1 MKKSKKY
8 DEYKNEAQT
17 FKSMVNHTQINQQF
31 LSEYEESQT
40 VDKKVSSKRQGAL
53 TKQITN

>member
-8 DEYKNEAQT
+8 DEYKNESQSFQA
-17 FKSMVNHTQINQQF
+17 MVNHSQRNSQF
-31 LSEYEESQT
+31 QSEFEESQT
-40 VDKKVSSKRQGAL
+40 VDKKISAKRQGAL

>member
-8 DEYKNEAQT
+8 DEYKNEAQSLSSMVSHADDSQA
-17 FKSMVNHTQINQQF
+17 FKSQ
-31 LSEYEESQT
+31 YEESQT

-53 TKQITN
+53 TKQITD

>member
-8 DEYKNEAQT
+8 DEYKNEEQSLS
-17 FKSMVNHTQINQQF
+17 SMVSHADDSQAFESQ
-31 LSEYEESQT
+31 YEESQT

-53 TKQITN
+53 TKQIRN

>member
-17 FKSMVNHTQINQQF
+17 LSSMISHSDDSQDFKSQ
-31 LSEYEESQT
+31 YEESQR
-40 VDKKVSSKRQGAL
+40 VDKKVSSKIQGAL
-53 TKQITN
+53 TNQITD

>member
-17 FKSMVNHTQINQQF
+17 LSSMVEHSDNSQDFKSQ
-31 LSEYEESQT
+31 YEESQT

-53 TKQITN
+53 TKHVID

>member
-8 DEYKNEAQT
+8 DEYKNEAQN
-17 FKSMVNHTQINQQF
+17 FESMVSHSQRNLEFQSQ
-31 LSEYEESQT
+31 LEESQT

-53 TKQITN
+53 TKQISN

>member
-8 DEYKNEAQT
+8 DEYKNEAQ
-17 FKSMVNHTQINQQF
+17 SMQAMVNHSQRSRAFT
-31 LSEYEESQT
+31 SEYEESQT

>member
-17 FKSMVNHTQINQQF
+17 MHAMVNYTQTSKEF
-31 LSEYEESQT
+31 ESEYEESQT
-40 VDKKVSSKRQGAL
+40 VDKKMSSKRQGAL
-53 TKQITN
+53 TKQITS

>member
-8 DEYKNEAQT
+8 DEYKNEAQ
-17 FKSMVNHTQINQQF
+17 SLQAMVNHNQRNQAF
-31 LSEYEESQT
+31 ESEYEESQT
-40 VDKKVSSKRQGAL
+40 VDKKVSLKRQGAL

>member
-8 DEYKNEAQT
+8 DEYKNEAQS
-17 FKSMVNHTQINQQF
+17 FHAMVNHSQRNSQF
-31 LSEYEESQT
+31 QSEFEESQT
-40 VDKKVSSKRQGAL
+40 VDKKVSVKRQGAL

>member
-8 DEYKNEAQT
+8 DEYKNEAQ
-17 FKSMVNHTQINQQF
+17 SLQAMVNHNQSNQAF
-31 LSEYEESQT
+31 ESEYEESQT

>member
-8 DEYKNEAQT
+8 DEYKNEEQT
-17 FKSMVNHTQINQQF
+17 LKAMVNHTQINRQF

-40 VDKKVSSKRQGAL
+40 VDKKMSSKREGAL